1 MAFCASTITL
11 LIINWINL
19 KVPNCANNNDNNIDF
34 MQKKK
39 KTDKMIR
46 KYLTNNDLI

>member
-19 KVPNCANNNDNNIDF
+19 KVPNCANDNDNNIDL

-39 KTDKMIR
+39 KNR
-46 KYLTNNDLI
+46 QNDQKIFDQ